1 MSDGA
6 ETNGGSEGGLP
17 EIELIIKASTID
29 GRRKGACL
37 FCQVRQGEII
47 LFGAYYKT
55 GSLILLE
62 AKSPSGR
69 TNLDGS
75 LIFFCRKSPLGQQ
88 LRRVTNQFLHA
99 LIEMY

>member
-37 FCQVRQGEII
+37 FCQVRQGEIVI

-55 GSLILLE
+55 GSLIFLE

-75 LIFFCRKSPLGQQ
+75 LNFFCRKSPSGRQLG
-88 LRRVTNQFLHA
+88 RVTN
-99 LIEMY
+99 